1 MSNNFMVIDDNSTNN
16 LICKYTIRK
25 FSDKAEISIF
35 TEPEDALEFIKVA
48 YGNSNGDIRTILFL
62 DINMPYMTGWEFLE
76 EFKELKEEIQ
86 KQFVIYMLSSSV
98 DERDKEK
105 AKNNPLV
112 SGFYSKPLTI
122 HTIKDLY
129 SHHNLT

>member
-1 MSNNFMVIDDNSTNN
+1 MVIDDNTTNN

-25 FSDKAEISIF
+25 FSEKADISIF
-35 TEPEDALEFIKVA
+35 TEPEEALEFIREA
-48 YGNSNGDIRTILFL
+48 YGKLNGAARTILFL

-76 EFKELKEEIQ
+76 VFRTLNEKIQ
-86 KQFVIYMLSSSV
+86 KQFIIYMLSSSV

-105 AKNNPLV
+105 AKNNPFV

-122 HTIKDLY
+122 HSIKELY
-129 SHHNLT
+129 NTHNLSGS